1 MEANMRTNRLLTSTY
16 WGLAF
21 LLGQASVLLGL
32 MLTLGW
38 SFAFALI
45 AVQEAG
51 PTLLLPIGPP
61 LIGLGLGAAG
71 CLLGRGANPPV
82 AKYGVAGLAFNAV
95 PLALALLLMAMARA
109 H

>member
-1 MEANMRTNRLLTSTY
+1 MEANMRTNRLLTSTT

-45 AVQEAG
+45 LVQKAG
-51 PTLLLPIGPP
+51 PTQLLPVVPP

-71 CLLGRGANPPV
+71 CLMGRGAHPPV
-82 AKYGVAGLAFNAV
+82 AKYGIAGLAFNAV
-95 PLALALLLMAMARA
+95 PLALAVLLMAMA